1 MKLFAGLE
9 KSDYQDIFRAVG
21 ALLDEQRCRDVRLW
35 EHEDGIIVQARLID
49 QGDAAT
55 YQTYLLTD
63 DDIRDS
69 LTNAYRRREPSPL
82 ASRLR

>member
-63 DDIRDS
+63 DDIRDL
-69 LTNAYRRREPSPL
+69 LTNANRRRLPAGCADGS
-82 ASRLR
+82 